1 MPVTSRPNRARI
13 HSPRGVWEDRGD
25 AAPFTFQH
33 DLAGEPLLQL
43 EAIAELADRLPPEL
57 IEMAPGAQ
65 PEVVPDFR
73 PATWSAGAGS
83 AGAALLAVEERHQWM
98 VLSNIEHDEAYRRLI
113 EEVAHDFA
121 ECAGGTGSAERLEGY
136 VFVTAARSTAP
147 FHVDHEHNIFLQIR
161 GRKRFTTGGFPDDDA
176 RGQAFEAMYSGQ
188 YGATRF
194 APVDP
199 TCHELG
205 PGDGLFVPPEAVH
218 GTATDG
224 EISISLSIVFHTP
237 SLDRAA
243 RVYAA
248 NAHFR
253 RLGLR
258 PRPPGASPTVDR
270 LKSGMVSAWRTTRRL
285 TSR

>member
-1 MPVTSRPNRARI
+1 KVAFPPSSARFEPSRHLSYHERVVHGLTWCARSPGCSVEVVAMPVTSRPNRARI

-136 VFVTAARSTAP
+136 VFVT
-147 FHVDHEHNIFLQIR
+147 
-161 GRKRFTTGGFPDDDA
+161 
-176 RGQAFEAMYSGQ
+176 
-188 YGATRF
+188 
-194 APVDP
+194 
-199 TCHELG
+199 
-205 PGDGLFVPPEAVH
+205 
-218 GTATDG
+218 
-224 EISISLSIVFHTP
+224 
-237 SLDRAA
+237 
-243 RVYAA
+243 
-248 NAHFR
+248 
-253 RLGLR
+253 
-258 PRPPGASPTVDR
+258 
-270 LKSGMVSAWRTTRRL
+270 
-285 TSR
+285 